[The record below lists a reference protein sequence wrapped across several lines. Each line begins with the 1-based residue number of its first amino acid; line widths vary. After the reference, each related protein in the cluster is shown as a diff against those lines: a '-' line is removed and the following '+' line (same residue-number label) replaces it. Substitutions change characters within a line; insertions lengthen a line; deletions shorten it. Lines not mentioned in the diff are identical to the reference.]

1 MKKICLFLVVLLVH
15 FVSDSFLFAQLNQT
29 IRGRV
34 VDSETKQ
41 SLPGAN
47 IVLLTT
53 NPLIGSSSDWDGN
66 FEIKNVKV
74 GRYTIQVSF
83 LGYQTATIREV
94 MVSSG
99 KECVLNIEI
108 KENVITTKEVE
119 IKASKDK
126 KNTLNSMASIS
137 ARAFSVD
144 ETKRFAGSVDDPL
157 RAASNFA
164 GVSAG
169 AGTEKNEIIVRGNS
183 PKGLLWRLDGADIPN
198 PNHFGRIG
206 SSGGGV
212 TVFSTQVLA
221 NSDFYTSAFPAEYGN
236 ALSGVFDMKFRN
248 GNNFKREYAFQIG
261 IMGIDFS
268 AEGPFKKG
276 KQASYLFNYRY
287 STIGMLRNLVPDWK
301 DKLPTYQ
308 DLSVKINIPMNKAGV
323 LSITGISGIGLSKF
337 DPELDSLKWKKNE
350 DRQKSALNSYMG
362 ALSVSH
368 TYFIG
373 NKTYMKNSLAVSGNK
388 VYYED
393 GFYSA
398 DYVLNRNQESDY
410 INTKLA
416 YNILVNHKFNSKHS
430 NRTGIIY
437 NQYFYNLNM
446 KAKDRETGIYSQF
459 VDDKG
464 NSGLLQAFTQSRYD
478 FNDKF
483 TLNAGLHLQY
493 FLLNNNLY
501 LEPRASF
508 KWNFLASHSFTIGY
522 GNHSQMENLSVYL
535 ARNPADPMATASNKN
550 LGFGKAN
557 HFVFAYDW
565 SINQNLRMKVET
577 YYQQLYHIP
586 VVATSYYSLLN
597 ETEQYFSDSL
607 QNTGKG
613 INRGIDF
620 TFERFLSNNLY
631 YLVTASVFESKYKGG
646 DGIERN
652 TRFNSNYV
660 FNVLLGKEFIVKD
673 RNIFGIN
680 LKATYSGGEYYTAVD
695 ISQSIAQGREILD
708 LNQIYTEK
716 FDDFFYLDITL
727 NYKVNHKKY
736 AGSWSIQVKNLL
748 DRKQPLGY
756 TYNSFTKSVELQ
768 ESIGMLPMLSY
779 KIEF

>member
-1 MKKICLFLVVLLVH
+1 MKKSLKFCVLSI
-15 FVSDSFLFAQLNQT
+15 FVIIFSVSQAQHSQT

-34 VDSETKQ
+34 IDADSKQ

-47 IVLLTT
+47 IILLNTS
-53 NPLIGSSSDWDGN
+53 PLIGTSSDMDGN
-66 FEIKNVKV
+66 FEIKNVKI
-74 GRYTIQVSF
+74 GRYNIQVSF
-83 LGYQTATIREV
+83 LGYQTATLREI
-94 MVSSG
+94 MLSSG
-99 KECVLNIEI
+99 KECVLNVEI
-108 KENVITTKEVE
+108 KENIVTTKEVE
-119 IKASKDK
+119 IKADKDK

-137 ARAFSVD
+137 ARTFSVD

-164 GVSAG
+164 GVMANPSV
-169 AGTEKNEIIVRGNS
+169 EKNEIIIRGNS

-206 SSGGGV
+206 SSGGGI

-248 GNNFKREYAFQIG
+248 GNQYKREYAFQIG

-287 STIGMLRNLVPDWK
+287 STIGLLRNLITEWK

-308 DLSVKINIPMNKAGV
+308 DLSFKINIPMKKSG
-323 LSITGISGIGLSKF
+323 LLTITGISGIGLSKYE
-337 DPELDSLKWKKNE
+337 PEKDSLKWESNGDRNKNE
-350 DRQKSALNSYMG
+350 LNSYMG

-368 TYFIG
+368 TYFLS
-373 NKTYMKNSLAVSGNK
+373 NKTYLKNALAISANK
-388 VYYED
+388 VLYNNE
-393 GFYSA
+393 FY
-398 DYVLNRNQESDY
+398 NSDY
-410 INTKLA
+410 SLSPNFSSNYLNSKFS
-416 YNILVNHKFNSKHS
+416 YNILLNHKFNNRHS

-437 NQYFYNLNM
+437 NQYFYDLNM
-446 KAKDRETGIYSQF
+446 KAIDNETGIYSQF

-464 NSGLLQAFTQSRYD
+464 NSGLLQAYTQSRYD
-478 FNDKF
+478 FNEHF
-483 TLNAGLHLQY
+483 TLNAGLHMQY
-493 FLLNNNLY
+493 FLLNSNIY
-501 LEPRASF
+501 LEPRASL
-508 KWNFLASHSFTIGY
+508 KWNFLAVHSLTFGY

-535 ARNPADPMATASNKN
+535 AKNPTNMMATANNKD

-557 HFVFAYDW
+557 HFVLAYDW
-565 SINQNLRMKVET
+565 SINQNIRLKVES

-586 VVATSYYSLLN
+586 VVANSYYSLLN

-607 QNTGKG
+607 QNKGKG
-613 INRGIDF
+613 INRGVDI
-620 TFERFLSNNLY
+620 TFEKFLSNNLY
-631 YLVTASVFESKYKGG
+631 YLITASIFESKYKGG

-660 FNVLLGKEFIVKD
+660 FNVLLGKEFTIKD

-680 LKATYSGGEYYTAVD
+680 LKTTYSGGEYYTPVNL
-695 ISQSIAQGREILD
+695 SQSIAQNRKILD
-708 LNQIYTEK
+708 LNQIYTQK
-716 FDDFFYLDITL
+716 FDDFFYIDITL

-736 AGSWSIQVKNLL
+736 SGSWSIQIKNLL
-748 DRKQPLGY
+748 DKKQPLGY
-756 TYNSFTKSVELQ
+756 VYNSFTKSVELQ

>member
-1 MKKICLFLVVLLVH
+1 MRKNGLFLVVLLVH
-15 FVSDSFLFAQLNQT
+15 LASNSLLFAQINQT

-34 VDSETKQ
+34 VDTDTKQ

-47 IVLLTT
+47 IVLLNT
-53 NPLIGSSSDWDGN
+53 NPLVGSSSDMNGN

-74 GRYTIQVSF
+74 GRYTVQVSF
-83 LGYQTATIREV
+83 LGYQNAVLNEV

-99 KECVLNIEI
+99 KECVLNFEI
-108 KENVITTKEVE
+108 KENVVTTKEVE
-119 IKASKDK
+119 IKATKDK
-126 KNTLNSMASIS
+126 KNTINSMASIS

-144 ETKRFAGSVDDPL
+144 ETKRFAGSFDDPL

-248 GNNFKREYAFQIG
+248 GNQFKREYAFQIG

-287 STIGMLRNLVPDWK
+287 STLGMLRNLVPDWK

-308 DLSVKINIPMNKAGV
+308 DLSVKINIPMEKAGI

-368 TYFIG
+368 TYFLG
-373 NKTYMKNSLAVSGNK
+373 NKTYMKNSLAISGNK
-388 VYYED
+388 VFYED
-393 GFYSA
+393 GFYNT
-398 DYVLNRNQESDY
+398 DYSLNRNQESDY
-410 INTKLA
+410 MNSKFA
-416 YNILVNHKFNSKHS
+416 YNVLINQKFNSKHS

-446 KAKDRETGIYSQF
+446 KALDKETGIYSQF

-464 NSGLLQAFTQSRYD
+464 NSGLLQAYTQSRYD
-478 FNDKF
+478 FNEHF
-483 TLNAGLHLQY
+483 TLNAGFHVQY

-508 KWNFLASHSFTIGY
+508 KWNFMAAHSLTLGY

-535 ARNPADPMATASNKN
+535 AKNPIYPMAISSNKD
-550 LGFGKAN
+550 LDFGKAH
-557 HFVFAYDW
+557 HFVLAYDW
-565 SINQNLRMKVET
+565 SINKNLRMKVET
-577 YYQQLYHIP
+577 YYQQLYNIP
-586 VVATSYYSLLN
+586 VVANSYYSLLN

-607 QNTGKG
+607 QNKGKG
-613 INRGIDF
+613 VNRGIDF
-620 TFERFLSNNLY
+620 TFEKFLSNNLY

-660 FNVLLGKEFIVKD
+660 FNVLLGKEFTVKNK
-673 RNIFGIN
+673 NIFGIN
-680 LKATYSGGEYYTAVD
+680 LKATYSGGEYYTPVD
-695 ISQSIAQGREILD
+695 LNQSIAQNREILD
-708 LNQIYTEK
+708 LNHIYTEK

-756 TYNSFTKSVELQ
+756 AYNSFTKSVELQ
-768 ESIGMLPMLSY
+768 QSIGMLPMLSY

>member
-1 MKKICLFLVVLLVH
+1 MKKPLKFYVSVVLM
-15 FVSDSFLFAQLNQT
+15 FVFSLAQAQHLQT
-29 IRGRV
+29 IRGKIIDT
-34 VDSETKQ
+34 DSKQ

-47 IVLLTT
+47 IILLNT
-53 NPLIGSSSDWDGN
+53 NPLLGTSSDMDGN

-74 GRYTIQVSF
+74 GRYNIQVSF
-83 LGYQTATIREV
+83 LGYQTALLREI

-99 KECVLNIEI
+99 KECILNIEI
-108 KENVITTKEVE
+108 KENIITTKEVE
-119 IKASKDK
+119 IKAE
-126 KNTLNSMASIS
+126 KNKSNTVNSMASIS
-137 ARAFSVD
+137 ARTFSVD

-157 RAASNFA
+157 RAVSNFA
-164 GVSAG
+164 GVAAS
-169 AGTEKNEIIVRGNS
+169 AGTEKNEIIIRGNS

-221 NSDFYTSAFPAEYGN
+221 NSDFYTSAFPSEYGN

-261 IMGIDFS
+261 LMGIDFS
-268 AEGPFKKG
+268 AEGPFKIG

-308 DLSVKINIPMNKAGV
+308 DLSLKINISMDKAGI
-323 LSITGISGIGLSKF
+323 LSITGISGIGLSEF
-337 DPELDSLKWKKNE
+337 DPEKDSLKWLKNE

-362 ALSVSH
+362 ALSISH
-368 TYFIG
+368 TYFLG
-373 NKTYMKNSLAVSGNK
+373 TKTYMKNSLALSGNK

-393 GFYSA
+393 GFYNA
-398 DYVLNRNQESDY
+398 NYLLNRNQESDY
-410 INTKLA
+410 VNSKFA
-416 YNILVNHKFNSKHS
+416 YNILINHKFSAKHT
-430 NRTGIIY
+430 NRSGLIY

-446 KAKDRETGIYSQF
+446 KAIDKESGIYTQF

-464 NSGLLQAFTQSRYD
+464 KSALLQAYTQSRYD
-478 FNDKF
+478 FNEHF
-483 TLNAGLHLQY
+483 TLNAGLHMQY
-493 FLLNNNLY
+493 FLLNKNLY
-501 LEPRASF
+501 IEPRASI
-508 KWNFLASHSFTIGY
+508 KWSFMAVHSLTFGY

-535 ARNPADPMATASNKN
+535 AKNPANAMSLANNKD
-550 LGFGKAN
+550 LGFGRAN
-557 HFVFAYDW
+557 HFVLAYDW
-565 SINQNLRMKVET
+565 SINQNLRLKVES
-577 YYQQLYHIP
+577 YYQQLYNIP
-586 VVATSYYSLLN
+586 VVANSYYSLLN

-607 QNTGKG
+607 QNKGKG
-613 INRGIDF
+613 VNRGIDF
-620 TFERFLSNNLY
+620 TFEKFLNNNLY
-631 YLVTASVFESKYKGG
+631 YLVTASVFESKYRGG

-660 FNVLLGKEFIVKD
+660 FNGLLGKEFTIKD

-680 LKATYSGGEYYTAVD
+680 LKATYSGGEYYTPVD
-695 ISQSIAQGREILD
+695 LNQSIAQNREILD
-708 LNQIYTEK
+708 LNHIYTEK
-716 FDDFFYLDITL
+716 FKDFLYLDITL

-736 AGSWSIQVKNLL
+736 TGSWSLQIKNLL
-748 DRKQPLGY
+748 DSKQPLAY
-756 TYNSFTKSVELQ
+756 VYNSFAKSVELQ

>member
-1 MKKICLFLVVLLVH
+1 MKRLVLLSVVILLH
-15 FVSDSFLFAQLNQT
+15 SISASPLFAQLSQT
-29 IRGRV
+29 IRGRIT
-34 VDSETKQ
+34 DTDTKQ

-47 IVLLTT
+47 IIILNT
-53 NPLIGSSSDWDGN
+53 NPVTGASSDIDGN

-74 GRYTIQVSF
+74 GRYNIQVSF
-83 LGYQTATIREV
+83 LGYQTVVLREV

-99 KECVLNIEI
+99 KECILNIEI
-108 KENVITTKEVE
+108 KENIITTKEVE
-119 IKASKDK
+119 IKAAKDK
-126 KNTLNSMASIS
+126 KNTINSMASIS

-144 ETKRFAGSVDDPL
+144 ETKRFAGSFDDPL

-248 GNNFKREYAFQIG
+248 GNQFKREYAFQIG

-287 STIGMLRNLVPDWK
+287 STLGLLRNLVPDWK

-308 DLSVKINIPMNKAGV
+308 DLSLKINIPMEKAGI
-323 LSITGISGIGLSKF
+323 LSITGISGIGLSKY
-337 DPELDSLKWKKNE
+337 DPEMDSLKWKSND

-368 TYFIG
+368 TYFLS

-388 VYYED
+388 VFYEEGYYNAN
-393 GFYSA
+393 YL
-398 DYVLNRNQESDY
+398 LNRNQESDY
-410 INTKLA
+410 VNSKLA
-416 YNILVNHKFNSKHS
+416 YNVLINHKFNNKHS

-437 NQYFYNLNM
+437 NAYFYKLNM
-446 KAKDRETGIYSQF
+446 KALDKETGIYSQF

-464 NSGLLQAFTQSRYD
+464 NSGLLQAYTQSRYD
-478 FNDKF
+478 FNEHF
-483 TLNAGLHLQY
+483 TLNAGLHMQY
-493 FLLNNNLY
+493 FLLNSNIY
-501 LEPRASF
+501 LEPRTSL
-508 KWNFLASHSFTIGY
+508 KWNFLAAHSLTFGY

-535 ARNPADPMATASNKN
+535 AKNPTNPLAASSNKN
-550 LGFGKAN
+550 LDFGRAH
-557 HFVFAYDW
+557 HFVLAYDW
-565 SINQNLRMKVET
+565 SINQNLRLKVES
-577 YYQQLYHIP
+577 YYQQLYNIP
-586 VVATSYYSLLN
+586 VVANSYYSLLN
-597 ETEQYFSDSL
+597 ETELYFSDSL
-607 QNTGKG
+607 QNKGKG
-613 INRGIDF
+613 VNRGIDF
-620 TFERFLSNNLY
+620 TFEKFLSNNLY
-631 YLVTASVFESKYKGG
+631 YLVTASIFESKYKGG

-660 FNVLLGKEFIVKD
+660 FNVLIGKEFTIKD

-680 LKATYSGGEYYTAVD
+680 LKTTYSGGEYYTPVD
-695 ISQSIAQGREILD
+695 LNQSIIQNREILD
-708 LNQIYTEK
+708 LNHIYTRK
-716 FDDFFYLDITL
+716 FDDFFYIDITL

-736 AGSWSIQVKNLL
+736 AGNWSIQIKNLL
-748 DRKQPLGY
+748 DRKQPLAY
-756 TYNSFTKSVELQ
+756 AYNSFTKAIEKQ